1 MGLIWLHVAKRAAR
15 DGNPAEIRNAGGLL
29 FFSIVNHSF
38 SGVFGVVFTFASESR
53 LVLRER
59 IAGAYRVSS
68 YYITYLLVELPR
80 VAVWSLLHS
89 VVIYWLAGLRP
100 SAHAFLV
107 FYAIH
112 ILVELNAEAITL
124 LFTAATRSEKI
135 ASAVAPIPLVISILF
150 GVWGR
155 GSGTFAAGSRSLN
168 APPNSYR
175 WLLRAAIQHSGM
187 AALDPLR
194 DLHALVIRRAGPQRV
209 RRPHLH
215 PLWAT
220 AAVLPLR

>member
-1 MGLIWLHVAKRAAR
+1 MRSFRAPNLPPHI
-15 DGNPAEIRNAGGLL
+15 DLVPACALLVEIRNAGGLL

-107 FYAIH
+107 FFAIH

-150 GVWGR
+150 GAWRKAYGDGVR
-155 GSGTFAAGSRSLN
+155 
-168 APPNSYR
+168 
-175 WLLRAAIQHSGM
+175 
-187 AALDPLR
+187 
-194 DLHALVIRRAGPQRV
+194 HACRRFS
-209 RRPHLH
+209 
-215 PLWAT
+215 
-220 AAVLPLR
+220 